1 MSTTKVNKVSA
12 EKAVANQNANKSIIL
27 QDIFAKVKKESNG
40 LLKTS
45 LGQKVEV
52 YKKELFT
59 GMEEKKIKATRK
71 KLRNMSYSLL
81 SAICEENNKENQ
93 KKLISTFTEFY
104 KEVYRLNDFSFASI
118 ASDNTKDEKKE
129 VLKKGLEIVKN
140 FK

>member
-52 YKKELFT
+52 YKRELFA

-81 SAICEENNKENQ
+81 SAICEEKNKENQ
-93 KKLISTFTEFY
+93 KKLVSTFTDFY